1 MMSKKLFY
9 SQLKSPDFIIKKS
22 KYIPSKR
29 SNFIQYQHSNKYSL
43 NKSYHKRH
51 TKKQLTMNFPSSNSN
66 SKELETPTRK
76 GKIHL
81 TILSPNSKTKISY
94 VNKFNNNVVYYSNH
108 KNNNY
113 KSIYENK
120 YLSTEERLTYQKNK
134 HRLSY
139 LKKTNAFASNNKL
152 LVFENK
158 LKNSLY
164 EGSKNNFNERYKRN
178 NYFPIYNLSSRNN
191 GLKNE
196 INSCIIKPQTSS
208 KKYDS
213 LPKRKNL
220 SDYCCPK
227 KLFSENKSENE
238 KVSII
243 NTFRT
248 NKINNEFKKI
258 LKTINIFPII
268 INPEEYVKIS
278 QIGKGTFGKIFKVK
292 WIKNKK
298 NYAMK
303 EMSFFTEDNIFYLK
317 ERVQFIL
324 DFNKK
329 CKCNGLIKIFG
340 DCSLKKGTKY
350 YYYEIMELADRDWE
364 QEIKIRKEN
373 SNFYTEKELFD
384 IMKQLIKTLS
394 LLQQNHITHRD
405 IKLQNILIINN
416 KYKICDFGESRTLNQ
431 KGIIAQPIRGSELYM
446 SPILFFGLNKK
457 LQQVIHNTYKS
468 DIFSVGMCMLF
479 ASNLND
485 NILYDIR
492 ELTNMDKIRSI
503 LKSYLNK
510 RYSDKY
516 IEFLLCMLEIDEKKR
531 PDFIQFEK
539 VMSQC
544 GIMN

>member
-29 SNFIQYQHSNKYSL
+29 SNFIQFQHSNKYNL
-43 NKSYHKRH
+43 NRSCNRKYTQAK
-51 TKKQLTMNFPSSNSN
+51 LTMDFSSPKRNY
-66 SKELETPTRK
+66 KDLETPTRK
-76 GKIHL
+76 GKVHL
-81 TILSPNSKTKISY
+81 TILSPNSKTRISY
-94 VNKFNNNVVYYSNH
+94 LNKFNNNVVYYSNH
-108 KNNNY
+108 KNTNH
-113 KSIYENK
+113 KSQYENQ

-134 HRLSY
+134 YNLS
-139 LKKTNAFASNNKL
+139 LKKPTGFEANNKL
-152 LVFENK
+152 FVYEKK
-158 LKNSLY
+158 LKMNLNES
-164 EGSKNNFNERYKRN
+164 SKSNFNEGHKRN
-178 NYFPIYNLSSRNN
+178 NYFPICNLSSRNN
-191 GLKNE
+191 DLKREFNT
-196 INSCIIKPQTSS
+196 CIKKPQISS
-208 KKYDS
+208 KKFDS

-220 SDYCCPK
+220 SDYCSPK

-243 NTFRT
+243 NTFRA

-258 LKTINIFPII
+258 LKTINIFPVN
-268 INPEEYVKIS
+268 INPEEYEKIS
-278 QIGKGTFGKIFKVK
+278 QIGSGTFGKIFKVK

-317 ERVQFIL
+317 ERVKFIL
-324 DFNKK
+324 EFNKK
-329 CKCNGLIKIFG
+329 CNCNGLIKIFG
-340 DCSLKKGTKY
+340 DCSFKKGTKY

-373 SNFYTEKELFD
+373 SNFYTENELFS

-394 LLQQNHITHRD
+394 LLQQHHITHRD
-405 IKLQNILIINN
+405 IKLQNILLVNN
-416 KYKICDFGESRTLNQ
+416 KFKICDFGESRTLNQ

-446 SPILFFGLNKK
+446 SPILFFGLNQK

-468 DIFSVGMCMLF
+468 DIFSLGMCMLF

-492 ELTNMDKIRSI
+492 EVTDMDKIRNI

-516 IEFLLCMLEIDEKKR
+516 IEFLLCMLEINEKKR

-539 VMSQC
+539 VMKQC

>member
-1 MMSKKLFY
+1 MSKKLFY

-29 SNFIQYQHSNKYSL
+29 SNFITYRYSNKYSL
-43 NKSYHKRH
+43 NKSCHKKH
-51 TKKQLTMNFPSSNSN
+51 TQTKLTMNFLSPKSN
-66 SKELETPTRK
+66 SKEIETPTRK

-94 VNKFNNNVVYYSNH
+94 VNRFNNNVVYYSNH
-108 KNNNY
+108 KNTSY
-113 KSIYENK
+113 KSKYDNK

-139 LKKTNAFASNNKL
+139 LKKPNGFSSNNKL
-152 LVFENK
+152 LAYENK
-158 LKNSLY
+158 LKISIN
-164 EGSKNNFNERYKRN
+164 EGSKNYFNEGDKKNY
-178 NYFPIYNLSSRNN
+178 YFPIYNLSSRNN
-191 GLKNE
+191 DLKSE
-196 INSCIIKPQTSS
+196 LNSYIKKTQTST

-220 SDYCCPK
+220 SDYCSPK
-227 KLFSENKSENE
+227 KLFCENKSENE

-243 NTFRT
+243 NTFKT
-248 NKINNEFKKI
+248 NKISNEFKKI
-258 LKTINIFPII
+258 LKTINIFPVT

-278 QIGKGTFGKIFKVK
+278 QLGSGTFGKIFKVK

-324 DFNKK
+324 DFKKK
-329 CKCNGLIKIFG
+329 CNCNGLIKIFG

-384 IMKQLIKTLS
+384 IMKQLVKTLS
-394 LLQQNHITHRD
+394 LLQQHHITHRD
-405 IKLQNILIINN
+405 IKLQNILLINN

-431 KGIIAQPIRGSELYM
+431 KGIIAQPVRGSELYM
-446 SPILFFGLNKK
+446 SPILFFGLNQK

-468 DIFSVGMCMLF
+468 DIFSLGMCMLF

-485 NILYDIR
+485 NIVYDIR
-492 ELTNMDKIRSI
+492 ELTNMDKIRNI

-516 IEFLLCMLEIDEKKR
+516 IEFLLCMLEINEKKR

>member
-1 MMSKKLFY
+1 MMSKKLLY

-29 SNFIQYQHSNKYSL
+29 SNFIQYQNLNTYSL
-43 NKSYHKRH
+43 NKSYHKKH
-51 TKKQLTMNFPSSNSN
+51 IQTTLTMNFPSSKPN
-66 SKELETPTRK
+66 SKDIETPTRK

-81 TILSPNSKTKISY
+81 TILSPNSKTRISY
-94 VNKFNNNVVYYSNH
+94 ANMFNNNVVYYSNH
-108 KNNNY
+108 KNTNY
-113 KSIYENK
+113 KSKYENK

-134 HRLSY
+134 NRLSY
-139 LKKTNAFASNNKL
+139 LKKPNGFTTNNRL
-152 LVFENK
+152 LKYEKK
-158 LKNSLY
+158 LKNSLI
-164 EGSKNNFNERYKRN
+164 EGSKNNFNEGDKRN

-191 GLKNE
+191 DIKNE
-196 INSCIIKPQTSS
+196 FNSSIKKAQTNS

-213 LPKRKNL
+213 LPKRKNI

-227 KLFSENKSENE
+227 KLFFENKSENE
-238 KVSII
+238 KLNNI
-243 NTFRT
+243 NTFRN
-248 NKINNEFKKI
+248 NKISNEFKKI
-258 LKTINIFPII
+258 INISPVI
-268 INPEEYVKIS
+268 INPEEYMKIS
-278 QIGKGTFGKIFKVK
+278 QIGNGTFGKIFKVK

-303 EMSFFTEDNIFYLK
+303 EMSFLTEDNIFYLK

-329 CKCNGLIKIFG
+329 CDCNGLIKIFG

-364 QEIKIRKEN
+364 QEIKIRKEK

-384 IMKQLIKTLS
+384 IMRQLIKTLS
-394 LLQQNHITHRD
+394 LLQQHHITHRD
-405 IKLQNILIINN
+405 IKLQNILLINN
-416 KYKICDFGESRTLNQ
+416 KFKICDFGESRTLNQ
-431 KGIIAQPIRGSELYM
+431 KGIIAQPVRGSELFM
-446 SPILFFGLNKK
+446 SPILFFGLNQK

-468 DIFSVGMCMLF
+468 DIFSLGMCMLF

-492 ELTNMDKIRSI
+492 ELTNMDKIRNI

>member
-1 MMSKKLFY
+1 MMTKKLLY
-9 SQLKSPDFIIKKS
+9 SKLKSPDFIIKKS

-29 SNFIQYQHSNKYSL
+29 SNFIQYQNSNTYSL
-43 NKSYHKRH
+43 NKSYHKKYTQ
-51 TKKQLTMNFPSSNSN
+51 TKLTMNFPSTKQI
-66 SKELETPTRK
+66 SKDRETPTKK

-94 VNKFNNNVVYYSNH
+94 ANKFNNNAVYYSNH
-108 KNNNY
+108 KNTNY
-113 KSIYENK
+113 ISKYENK
-120 YLSTEERLTYQKNK
+120 YLSTEDRVNYQKNK
-134 HRLSY
+134 YCLSY
-139 LKKTNAFASNNKL
+139 QKTQNCFVSNNKL
-152 LVFENK
+152 LGFEKK
-158 LKNSLY
+158 LKNNLN
-164 EGSKNNFNERYKRN
+164 EGSKNNFNEAYKRN
-178 NYFPIYNLSSRNN
+178 NYFPLSNFNGRNN
-191 GLKNE
+191 DLKSQNS
-196 INSCIIKPQTSS
+196 SCIKNSQTSN

-213 LPKRKNL
+213 LPKMNNL
-220 SDYCCPK
+220 SDYCSPK
-227 KLFSENKSENE
+227 KLFCENKSENK

-243 NTFRT
+243 NNFRK
-248 NKINNEFKKI
+248 NKISNEFKKI
-258 LKTINIFPII
+258 LKTINIFPVI
-268 INPEEYVKIS
+268 INPEEYVKIN
-278 QIGKGTFGKIFKVK
+278 QIGNGTFGKIFKVK

-329 CKCNGLIKIFG
+329 CNCNGLIKIFG

-394 LLQQNHITHRD
+394 LLQQHHITHRD
-405 IKLQNILIINN
+405 IKLQNILLIDN

-431 KGIIAQPIRGSELYM
+431 KGIIAQPVRGSELYM
-446 SPILFFGLNKK
+446 SPILFFGLNQK

-468 DIFSVGMCMLF
+468 DIFSLGMCMLF
-479 ASNLND
+479 ASNLSD

-492 ELTNMDKIRSI
+492 ELTNMDKIRNI

-516 IEFLLCMLEIDEKKR
+516 IEFLLCMLEINEKKR

>member
-1 MMSKKLFY
+1 MMSKKLFC

-43 NKSYHKRH
+43 DKSVHKKH
-51 TKKQLTMNFPSSNSN
+51 SQTKLTMNFPSPINK
-66 SKELETPTRK
+66 SKDPETPTKK

-94 VNKFNNNVVYYSNH
+94 VNRFNNNVVYYSNH
-108 KNNNY
+108 KNTNY

-120 YLSTEERLTYQKNK
+120 NINTEERLTYQNNK
-134 HRLSY
+134 HHLSY
-139 LKKTNAFASNNKL
+139 LKKSNGFASNCKL
-152 LVFENK
+152 LVYENK
-158 LKNSLY
+158 LKNKLN
-164 EGSKNNFNERYKRN
+164 ETSKSNFNEGDKRN
-178 NYFPIYNLSSRNN
+178 NIFPLSTLSSRNN
-191 GLKNE
+191 EVKNG
-196 INSCIIKPQTSS
+196 IKICIKKPKTND

-213 LPKRKNL
+213 LPKRKNI
-220 SDYCCPK
+220 SDYYSPTR
-227 KLFSENKSENE
+227 LFSENKSENE
-238 KVSII
+238 KVSIL
-243 NTFRT
+243 NTFRP
-248 NKINNEFKKI
+248 NKISNQFKKI
-258 LKTINIFPII
+258 LKTINMFPVI

-278 QIGKGTFGKIFKVK
+278 QIGSGAFGKIFKVR
-292 WIKNKK
+292 WNKNKK
-298 NYAMK
+298 DYAMK
-303 EMSFFTEDNIFYLK
+303 EMSFLTEDNISYLK
-317 ERVQFIL
+317 ERVKFIF

-329 CKCNGLIKIFG
+329 SNCDGLIKIFG

-364 QEIKIRKEN
+364 KEIKIKKEN
-373 SNFYTEKELFD
+373 SNFYKEKELFD

-394 LLQQNHITHRD
+394 LLQQHHITHRD
-405 IKLQNILIINN
+405 IKLQNILLVNN
-416 KYKICDFGESRTLNQ
+416 KFKICDFGESRTLNQ
-431 KGIIAQPIRGSELYM
+431 KGIIAQPVRGSELYM
-446 SPILFFGLNKK
+446 SPILFFGLNQK

-468 DIFSVGMCMLF
+468 DIFSLGMCMLF

-492 ELTNMDKIRSI
+492 EVTNMDKIRSI
-503 LKSYLNK
+503 LKSYLSQ

-516 IEFLLCMLEIDEKKR
+516 IEFLLCMLEINEKKR

-544 GIMN
+544 GLMN